1 MEQRHADIV
10 TTFSQRIKKVAA
22 NTTVSIVVVLVLWVL
37 ALWAFNVT
45 PYVGKN
51 PLDVFNFL
59 FTVELA
65 AENRELV
72 WLALMQTAYDAT
84 IGFVVGI
91 FIATL
96 ISVLFSLSKGIEQAL
111 MPIAML
117 MRSVPL
123 IAMAPIIIL
132 IFGREQLSVAVM
144 GAIVVLFPALV
155 NIVFGLR
162 SAPPAM
168 FDLVQAYGG
177 NRIDALRTVAFPSS
191 LPSFFAALKISVPGA
206 MTGALLVEWLAT
218 GQGIGYAIVSAIGRA
233 KTSEVWAYVVVVT
246 IASIL
251 IYNLVA
257 LLEES
262 VLSKYGHVK

>member
-1 MEQRHADIV
+1 MTTLGQRAI
-10 TTFSQRIKKVAA
+10 RVAT
-22 NTTVSIVVVLVLWVL
+22 NTAISIVVVFVLWIL

-51 PLDVFNFL
+51 PIDVFNFL
-59 FTVELA
+59 FIVDLA
-65 AENRELV
+65 EENRTIV
-72 WLALMQTAYDAT
+72 WSALMQTIYDAT

-91 FIATL
+91 FLATL

-111 MPIAML
+111 MPLAML

-132 IFGREQLSVAVM
+132 IFGREQLSIAVM

-168 FDLVQAYGG
+168 YDLLHAYGG
-177 NRIDALRTVAFPSS
+177 NRIDYLRSVAFPSS

-233 KTSEVWAYVVVVT
+233 KTSEVWAYVVVITV
-246 IASIL
+246 ASIL

-262 VLSKYGHVK
+262 VLNKYGHSK